1 MEMSEETRIAPQEKK
16 DVARAE
22 TAPANAKNTR
32 PAAQKGDIATF
43 HDSYGDA
50 VEIHVNHPLP
60 EYNSGPVKAYM
71 ARGRDRAANV
81 FFALVC
87 EKHLVPRIYAVTNYK
102 NLTSPTLVPLESHGV
117 TYWPPAKEERYVF
130 LYKNVIGRR
139 IHAIGQPEAMGW
151 RQETVMDTIVK
162 PLTAALY
169 EFKDNSFVHG
179 AICPSN
185 MFADTSAGSV
195 QHIILGDCLALP
207 PSYTQ
212 PVLYETI
219 ERAMAS
225 PVGRGMG
232 SVADDMYAFG
242 VSLAVIMR
250 SHDPLQGMTDDQ
262 IIREKVENGSYAAI
276 TGKDRFKG
284 SILELLRGLL
294 HDDPR
299 ERWTIEEMMTWLD
312 GRRLSPKQALKH
324 KRAARPLTYAGQK
337 YLLSSILAMDIDLN
351 PGETARIVEG
361 GDLNQWLDRS
371 LEDEEIT
378 ERVETAMQGVR
389 DRGMGPGY
397 EERLASNLSIALDP
411 YAPIRYKGLRL
422 MGEGIGLAMAEA
434 AILKQD
440 LMRFVELFSHN
451 IAMNWLLASKNT
463 GLDSGS
469 LISRFDACRNYIRHG
484 KVGYGFE
491 RCIYTMCSETPCLS
505 EKLRGY
511 YVQTPEQMIN
521 AFEQLCL
528 KDEGLA
534 MILDRHSMAFLS
546 VKEPKVIDSYLFD
559 LGSNEEHRR
568 VLGNLRTLGA
578 IQKRFNLGNFPGLAK
593 VFMAALPSVYARYHD
608 REVRE
613 KLEANCRKYAA
624 DGDIGKMA
632 VLLSNTEMTTKDFG
646 AFKHAMMEYAELT
659 KEYANL
665 DKRMKDKNVFGKT
678 TGKEIAAVASSII
691 AAIVMLSTAF
701 VFFSNHSV
709 FGF

>member
-1 MEMSEETRIAPQEKK
+1 MSEETRVATQDKK
-16 DVARAE
+16 DVARAD
-22 TAPANAKNTR
+22 ASAAAKNAK
-32 PAAQKGDIATF
+32 PAPKGDTASF
-43 HDSYGDA
+43 FDSYGDA
-50 VEIHVNHPLP
+50 VEIFVNQPLP

-87 EKHLVPRIYAVTNYK
+87 EKHLVPRIFAAGSYK

-117 TYWPPAKEERYVF
+117 TYWSPVKEERYIF

-139 IHAIGQPEAMGW
+139 IHHVGQPEAMGW
-151 RQETVMDTIVK
+151 RQETVMETIVK
-162 PLTAALY
+162 PVAATLL

-185 MFADTSAGSV
+185 MFADTAEGKV
-195 QHIILGDCLALP
+195 QHVILGDCLSLP
-207 PSYTQ
+207 ASYTQ
-212 PVLYETI
+212 PVLYEPI
-219 ERAMAS
+219 ERAMAG
-225 PVGRGMG
+225 PVGRGLG
-232 SVADDMYAFG
+232 SIADDMYAFG
-242 VSLAVIMR
+242 VSLAVILR

-299 ERWTIEEMMTWLD
+299 ERWTIEEMMTWMD

-337 YLLSSILAMDIDLN
+337 YSLSSLLAMDIDLN

-361 GDLNQWLDRS
+361 GDLRQWLERS

-378 ERVETAMQGVR
+378 ERVEAVVTTIR

-397 EERLASNLSIALDP
+397 EERLAANLSIALDP
-411 YAPIRYKGLRL
+411 YAPIRYKGLRVT
-422 MGEGIGLAMAEA
+422 GDGIGTAMAES
-434 AILKQD
+434 AILKHD
-440 LMRFVELFSHN
+440 LMRFVELFSQN
-451 IAMNWLLASKNT
+451 IAMTWLTSSKNT
-463 GLDSGS
+463 ALDSGS
-469 LISRFDACRNYIRHG
+469 LISRFDMCRNYIRHG
-484 KVGYGFE
+484 KVGYGLE
-491 RCIYTMCSETPCLS
+491 RCIYTMCPETPCLS
-505 EKLRGY
+505 EKLRGF
-511 YVQTPEQMIN
+511 YVQTPEQLIN

-528 KDEGLA
+528 KDEGYA
-534 MILDRHSMAFLS
+534 QMLDRHSMAFLS

-559 LGSNEEHRR
+559 LGSTEEHRR
-568 VLGNLRTLGA
+568 VLGNLRCLGA
-578 IQKRFNLGNFPGLAK
+578 IQKRFNLGNFSGIAK
-593 VFMAALPSVYARYHD
+593 VFIPALSSVYARYHD

-624 DGDIGKMA
+624 DGDIGKMV
-632 VLLSNTEMTTKDFG
+632 VLLTNTEVTNKDFG
-646 AFKHAMMEYAELT
+646 AFKMAMLEYAELT

-665 DKRMKDKNVFGKT
+665 EKRMKDKGVFGKT

-691 AAIVMLSTAF
+691 AAIIILSTAF
-701 VFFSNHSV
+701 VFFNNHSV
-709 FGF
+709 F